1 MYEFLSYRAK
11 HAMTRD
17 PVTIAP
23 DAPLAAAEALF
34 AKHDFNTLPVIDPR
48 GALQGVLTKLDAL
61 RGFAFDSTSAIPRYD
76 EVMARPV
83 ADFMTHDVEHV
94 DPELPLTR
102 VLERMVASS
111 HKALPVLED
120 ARLVGM
126 IAREDVLHALRRAVA
141 GKAPDS

>member
-34 AKHDFNTLPVIDPR
+34 AKHDFNTLPAIDAG

-61 RGFAFDSTSAIPRYD
+61 RGREWDAVVDNTGYVPRHVHESVRLLDKAVGRYLFGERNGHRLSDLARFGRDIRRRSDRCRTSNR
-76 EVMARPV
+76 
-83 ADFMTHDVEHV
+83 
-94 DPELPLTR
+94 
-102 VLERMVASS
+102 
-111 HKALPVLED
+111 
-120 ARLVGM
+120 
-126 IAREDVLHALRRAVA
+126 
-141 GKAPDS
+141 